1 MNKIR
6 QAHEQTTAAV
16 NQGWVEGG
24 SFFGSI
30 MAGTL
35 LGWLGDRAL
44 GTDPWLIVTGIIVGS
59 VAAFYRMWGLLKTPT
74 GKGAVPERGLPDAG

>member
-6 QAHEQTTAAV
+6 QAHEQTTTAV

-35 LGWLGDRAL
+35 LGWLGDWVL
-44 GTDPWLIVTGIIVGS
+44 GTEPWLIVAGIIAGS
-59 VAAFYRMWGLLKTPT
+59 IAAFYRMWDLMKTPT
-74 GKGAVPERGLPDAG
+74 GKLARPDQDATNAG